1 MKKCIETI
9 LLSVTVAMVSAQEPV
24 VIEKQGHFSVAGKTI
39 QREGEYDNSKFVGWA
54 TQEEKGQSYRAD
66 HAFVHYQIPVQP
78 KKLPLVFIHGY
89 GGSGV
94 CWEMTPDGRDGF
106 STLMLRKHYST
117 YVMDLPGRGHAGRT
131 SATTTVKPVAD
142 EMFWFDIWRIGVW
155 PDYNKGVQFPTDSV
169 SLSQFFREMTPDLS
183 DHRQDVT
190 AIDALTERI
199 GKNILVTHSAGG
211 FPGWMAAM
219 QNQKVKGVVAY
230 EPGGYVFPEGEVP
243 APIEGLTGGVQGIP
257 VPLEQFMKLTQ
268 IPIVMYFGDYIPET
282 PSEKLGDENWRVRL
296 QMGRKFVEAIN
307 RHGGN
312 ATFVELPKIGI
323 YGNTHFLM
331 QDLNNTQLA
340 DLLEQW
346 LDVLVGQTQTMTKA
360 FSSTEQELIDISNA
374 KWQWMS
380 EKNVDKLESLFH
392 ENAMFVHMGGSWGKE
407 AELETIKGG
416 FIHYKHTDIHDVSV
430 KFTANTGIV
439 YSNIH
444 LTSMVAGNEV
454 TFPFMVTEVFVKE
467 NGNWQL
473 GSLVFTRLLERT
485 ENQ

>member
-1 MKKCIETI
+1 
-9 LLSVTVAMVSAQEPV
+9 
-24 VIEKQGHFSVAGKTI
+24 
-39 QREGEYDNSKFVGWA
+39 
-54 TQEEKGQSYRAD
+54 
-66 HAFVHYQIPVQP
+66 
-78 KKLPLVFIHGY
+78 
-89 GGSGV
+89 
-94 CWEMTPDGRDGF
+94 
-106 STLMLRKHYST
+106 
-117 YVMDLPGRGHAGRT
+117 
-131 SATTTVKPVAD
+131 
-142 EMFWFDIWRIGVW
+142 
-155 PDYNKGVQFPTDSV
+155 
-169 SLSQFFREMTPDLS
+169 
-183 DHRQDVT
+183 
-190 AIDALTERI
+190 
-199 GKNILVTHSAGG
+199 
-211 FPGWMAAM
+211 
-219 QNQKVKGVVAY
+219 
-230 EPGGYVFPEGEVP
+230 
-243 APIEGLTGGVQGIP
+243 
-257 VPLEQFMKLTQ
+257 MKLTQ

-312 ATFVELPKIGI
+312 ATLVELPKIGI